1 MLDRTLL
8 SDLLGKSENSTEPEQ
23 EATMTNSLE
32 VFTFTYDA
40 DHAIRTVEHNNDIWF
55 VAKDVCDV
63 LGFRNPRQAI
73 NTHIDDDEK
82 DVQNLDTPG
91 GVQQMTII
99 NESGLYTLILRSN
112 KPNTKQFRKWVT
124 GTVLPS
130 IRKHGFYATPATAQS
145 ILDDPDNFIQ
155 VLQAYKEQKA
165 RNTELEAKNE
175 FLEQVSRSQQQKINN
190 DKPKVLF
197 AEAVDAS
204 NDSILVGNFAK
215 ILRQNGIDIGQNRL
229 FAWFRENGYLM
240 SYGERYNMP
249 SQSSMDKGLFTVKST
264 VINNPDGSTKVTHT
278 TKITG
283 KGQIFFLNLFVKE
296 RARHAGI

>member
-8 SDLLGKSENSTEPEQ
+8 SDLLGKSENSTEPGQ

-63 LGFRNPRQAI
+63 LGLTNPTVALDSLDEDERSKFSLGRQGEA
-73 NTHIDDDEK
+73 N
-82 DVQNLDTPG
+82 
-91 GVQQMTII
+91 II

-165 RNTELEAKNE
+165 QNSEK
-175 FLEQVSRSQQQKINN
+175 
-190 DKPKVLF
+190 
-197 AEAVDAS
+197 DA
-204 NDSILVGNFAK
+204 
-215 ILRQNGIDIGQNRL
+215 
-229 FAWFRENGYLM
+229 
-240 SYGERYNMP
+240 
-249 SQSSMDKGLFTVKST
+249 
-264 VINNPDGSTKVTHT
+264 T
-278 TKITG
+278 TCYAPAI
-283 KGQIFFLNLFVKE
+283 
-296 RARHAGI
+296 R

>member
-8 SDLLGKSENSTEPEQ
+8 SDLLGKSENSTEPGQ

-63 LGFRNPRQAI
+63 LGLTNPTVALDSLDEDERSKFSLGRQGEA
-73 NTHIDDDEK
+73 N
-82 DVQNLDTPG
+82 
-91 GVQQMTII
+91 II

-175 FLEQVSRSQQQKINN
+175 FLELVSRSQQQKINN

>member
-63 LGFRNPRQAI
+63 LKLSDVNMATRAV
-73 NTHIDDDEK
+73 DDDEK
-82 DVQNLDTPG
+82 GTSKVCTPG

-165 RNTELEAKNE
+165 QNSEK
-175 FLEQVSRSQQQKINN
+175 
-190 DKPKVLF
+190 
-197 AEAVDAS
+197 DA
-204 NDSILVGNFAK
+204 
-215 ILRQNGIDIGQNRL
+215 
-229 FAWFRENGYLM
+229 
-240 SYGERYNMP
+240 
-249 SQSSMDKGLFTVKST
+249 
-264 VINNPDGSTKVTHT
+264 T
-278 TKITG
+278 TCYAPAI
-283 KGQIFFLNLFVKE
+283 
-296 RARHAGI
+296 R